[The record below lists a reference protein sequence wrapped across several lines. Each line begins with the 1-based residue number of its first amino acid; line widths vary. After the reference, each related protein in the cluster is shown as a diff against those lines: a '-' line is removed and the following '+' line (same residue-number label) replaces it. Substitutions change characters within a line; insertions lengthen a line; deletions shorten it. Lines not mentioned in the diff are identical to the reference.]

1 MNVQA
6 QLPGIYDHT
15 ADIFAAVF
23 LFILELNLETQIGTP
38 VPNKTMDTPLTS
50 ANVSINQ
57 KMVSVFLAMISFRR
71 CLMT

>member
-1 MNVQA
+1 MII
-6 QLPGIYDHT
+6 QLM
-15 ADIFAAVF
+15 IFAAVF
-23 LFILELNLETQIGTP
+23 LFILELNLGTQIGTP

-57 KMVSVFLAMISFRR
+57 KMVSVSLAMISFRR

>member
-1 MNVQA
+1 MNVQT

-15 ADIFAAVF
+15 ADDFCSSF
-23 LFILELNLETQIGTP
+23 SFYLELSLGTQIGTP

-57 KMVSVFLAMISFRR
+57 KMVSVFLAVISFRR

>member
-1 MNVQA
+1 MCRHNCLEYMII
-6 QLPGIYDHT
+6 QLM
-15 ADIFAAVF
+15 IFAAVF
-23 LFILELNLETQIGTP
+23 LFIWELSLGTQIGTL